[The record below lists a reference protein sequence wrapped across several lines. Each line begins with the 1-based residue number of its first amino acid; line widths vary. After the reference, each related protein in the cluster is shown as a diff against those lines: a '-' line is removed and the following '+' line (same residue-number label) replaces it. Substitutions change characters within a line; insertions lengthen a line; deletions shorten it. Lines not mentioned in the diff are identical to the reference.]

1 MGCFQS
7 NWHLLLL
14 LLCYQT
20 LGILAMGTPTP
31 IQLPKMQLIYGL
43 DLQLD
48 YSSRRETLRPPKK
61 TQSTL
66 FTVCPKNKK
75 TKKLT
80 KLYRPFLC
88 WAIALFLS

>member
-20 LGILAMGTPTP
+20 LGILAMGTTTP

-75 TKKLT
+75 QKNLQNYTD
-80 KLYRPFLC
+80 
-88 WAIALFLS
+88 LFCVGQ